1 MPLATTQRLTEREK
15 VKDLLSTLQSDS
27 EFTIE
32 KIDLLSERAIDFI
45 YHQAFLEPDNRRI
58 LGIPS
63 KQKNGTCLTLR
74 DANGGLAFLDWFGSL
89 RSAWNSKDS

>member
-45 YHQAFLEPDNRRI
+45 YHQAFLEPDN
-58 LGIPS
+58 
-63 KQKNGTCLTLR
+63 
-74 DANGGLAFLDWFGSL
+74 
-89 RSAWNSKDS
+89 